1 MQDCAGGVCEKL
13 EGTFFRKNCLQCGNI
28 VTYHHHDIITIV
40 IKKILIFNYIRDRGM
55 EEGVVK
61 KYAGKNLDKHSQIE
75 TQSFITR
82 DPYCD
87 AKGRQD

>member
-1 MQDCAGGVCEKL
+1 M
-13 EGTFFRKNCLQCGNI
+13 TI
-28 VTYHHHDIITIV
+28 IIITIV
-40 IKKILIFNYIRDRGM
+40 IKKSLIFNYIRDRGM